1 MFDGLSEKFSSL
13 FRNLSGK
20 GKITESNVR
29 QAMEEVRTALL
40 EADVHV
46 QVVQSFCDRVIEQAI
61 GSHVLASLEPGHQM
75 VKIVFDQLVQLI
87 GPADSTLFYVDP
99 PPTVIMMCGLQGSGK
114 TTTCGKLALYL
125 KSKGK
130 NPLLVAADTQRPAAV
145 DQLATLADQVG
156 VPVYREDPGNGPV
169 QICRRS
175 VDFARANGRDV
186 VILDTAGRLHIDEA
200 LMAELRQINQVVRPH
215 QILLVVDAMVG
226 QDAVNS
232 ARAFNSQLELD
243 GVILTKFDSDT
254 RGGAALSVKEIT
266 GKPIKFL
273 GVGEKLAML
282 EEFHPDR
289 VAQRILGMGDVL
301 TLVEKAQQQFD
312 AQEAEKMQEKISK
325 ATFTLDDF
333 LQQMR
338 SFRKMGP
345 MKQLLG
351 LLPGAGSALK
361 DVDLPEEELD
371 RTEAII
377 QSMTRREKE
386 SPDVI
391 DGGRRRRIAAGSG
404 TDVRDVSQLI
414 KGFMTAR
421 TVARKL
427 SGMSMSQRMAMMR
440 GMGDGGIPGMT
451 GMGHMGDA
459 APAKQHRLSP
469 EQKRKLRDKRRRG
482 K

>member
-1 MFDGLSEKFSSL
+1 MFDSLSDKFSTL
-13 FRNLSGK
+13 FRNLSGR
-20 GKITESNVR
+20 GKITEANVR

-46 QVVQSFCDRVIEQAI
+46 EVVENFCRRVTEQAV
-61 GSHVLASLEPGHQM
+61 GTEVLSSVEPGQQM
-75 VKIVFDQLVQLI
+75 IKIVFDQLVELM
-87 GPADSTLFYVDP
+87 GPVDSSIFYVDP
-99 PPTVIMMCGLQGSGK
+99 PPTIIMMCGLQGSGK
-114 TTTCGKLALYL
+114 TTTCGKLAMYL

-130 NPLLVAADTQRPAAV
+130 NPLLVAADTQRPAAI
-145 DQLATLADQVG
+145 DQLATLAGQVG
-156 VPVYREDPGNGPV
+156 VPIYREEPGNSPV

-175 VDFARANGRDV
+175 IDFARGNGRDV
-186 VILDTAGRLHIDEA
+186 VILDTAGRLHIDDA
-200 LMAELRQINQVVRPH
+200 LMGELRQINLSVKPH
-215 QILLVVDAMVG
+215 QIFLVVDAMVG
-226 QDAVNS
+226 QDAVIS

-254 RGGAALSVKEIT
+254 RGGAALSVKTIT

-273 GVGEKLAML
+273 GVGEKLTML

-289 VAQRILGMGDVL
+289 IAQRMLGMGDVL

-312 AQEAEKMQEKISK
+312 AQEAAKMQDKISK

-333 LQQMR
+333 LGQMR

-351 LLPGAGSALK
+351 LLPGVGSALK

-377 QSMTRREKE
+377 QSMTRRERE
-386 SPDVI
+386 LPDNI
-391 DGGRRRRIAAGSG
+391 DGSRRRRIAAGSG
-404 TDVRDVSQLI
+404 TDPQDVSRLI

-421 TVARKL
+421 SVARKL
-427 SGMSMSQRMAMMR
+427 STMSTGQRMAMMR

-451 GMGHMGDA
+451 GMGSMGDA
-459 APAKQHRLSP
+459 SPGKVHRLSP

>member
-1 MFDGLSEKFSSL
+1 MFDSLSDKFSTL
-13 FRNLSGK
+13 FRNLSGRC
-20 GKITESNVR
+20 KITEANVR

-46 QVVQSFCDRVIEQAI
+46 DVVQNFCHRVTEQAV
-61 GSHVLASLEPGHQM
+61 GTQVLSSVEPGQQM
-75 VKIVFDQLVQLI
+75 IKIVFDQLVELM
-87 GPADSTLFYVDP
+87 GPVDSSIFYVDP
-99 PPTVIMMCGLQGSGK
+99 PPTIIMMCGLQGSGK
-114 TTTCGKLALYL
+114 TTTCGKLAIYL
-125 KSKGK
+125 KGKGK
-130 NPLLVAADTQRPAAV
+130 NPLLVASDTQRPAALA
-145 DQLATLADQVG
+145 QLATLAKQGG
-156 VPVYREDPGNGPV
+156 VPIYREEPGNSPV

-175 VDFARANGRDV
+175 IDFARANGRDV

-200 LMAELRQINQVVRPH
+200 LMGELRQINQSVKPH
-215 QILLVVDAMVG
+215 QIFLVVDAMVG
-226 QDAVNS
+226 QDAVIS
-232 ARAFNSQLELD
+232 AKAFNSQLELD

-254 RGGAALSVKEIT
+254 RGGAALSVKTIT

-273 GVGEKLAML
+273 GVGEKLTML

-289 VAQRILGMGDVL
+289 IAQRMLGMGDVL
-301 TLVEKAQQQFD
+301 TLVEKAQEQFD
-312 AQEAEKMQEKISK
+312 AQEAAKMQEKISK

-333 LQQMR
+333 LGQIR

-351 LLPGAGSALK
+351 LLPGIGSALK

-377 QSMTRREKE
+377 QSMTRRERE
-386 SPDVI
+386 LPDDI
-391 DGGRRRRIAAGSG
+391 DGSRRRRIAAGSG
-404 TDVRDVSQLI
+404 TDPQDVSRLI

-421 TVARKL
+421 QVARKL
-427 SGMSMSQRMAMMR
+427 STMSTGQRMAMMR
-440 GMGDGGIPGMT
+440 GMGDGGIPGMS
-451 GMGHMGDA
+451 GMGSMGDA
-459 APAKQHRLSP
+459 SPVKQHRLSP